1 MKLNYQKISIAFIAF
16 LLIVSGALS
25 VNNYSAQAAQGD
37 SVKLGTVVKRTLDA
51 DGMDYFQFT
60 STKKQTMKMSFKD
73 VGKKAIGLAVVKG
86 LTAKQIEQLEQET
99 ISDAE
104 FEKLLDEVKVVA
116 LIDNMKGEGS
126 IGQHTAYV
134 GLQKGT
140 YFVMAIGEAAE
151 VKKYGNAYSVSLAKS
166 TKKYVEYESNDTRA
180 KATAMQR
187 SKVYEG
193 SLAFLFDDVDYYK
206 VQVPTTGK
214 LVLKASTKKRADFS
228 MNIYDAKKKKLK
240 KTTTKSGNHYVTTA
254 SVKKG
259 TYYVRVSGD
268 AYDEFLLH
276 YQLKAYVKTATP
288 KASVVNKK
296 GTKNDR
302 IKVTGVKK
310 GDTVIVYADAKKK
323 KVIAKKKAT
332 SSTVTFKTTKLS
344 DRGGKVYVTAKNNV
358 LYTSSTKSVTY
369 KKVK

>member
-1 MKLNYQKISIAFIAF
+1 MKVKYQKVSIAFIAF
-16 LLIVSGALS
+16 LLMLSGVFYTGNDS
-25 VNNYSAQAAQGD
+25 VQAAQGD
-37 SVKLGTVVKRTLDA
+37 SVKLGTVAKRTLDA

-60 STKKQTMKMSFKD
+60 STKKQTVKLSFKD
-73 VGKKAIGLAVVKG
+73 AGKKGIGLAVVKG
-86 LTAKQIEQLEQET
+86 LTVKQIEQLEQDN

-116 LIDNMKGEGS
+116 LIDNMKGEDS

-140 YFVMAIGEAAE
+140 YFVLAVGEAEE
-151 VKKYGNAYSVSLAKS
+151 VKKYGGAYSVSLAKS
-166 TKKYVEYESNDTRA
+166 SKKYVEYESNNTRA

-214 LVLKASTKKRADFS
+214 LVLNASTKKRADFS
-228 MNIYDAKKKKLK
+228 MNIYDSKKKKLK

-259 TYYVRVSGD
+259 TYYVRISGD

-302 IKVTGVKK
+302 IQVTGVKK
-310 GDTVIVYADAKKK
+310 GDTVIIYADAKKK

-332 SSTVTFKTTKLS
+332 SSTVTFTTTKLS
-344 DRGGKVYVTAKNNV
+344 DRGGKVYVTSKNKT
-358 LYTSSTKSVTY
+358 LYTSSLKTLTY
-369 KKVK
+369 SKVK